1 MKALICTAYG
11 SMQNLV
17 IDDLPTPTLLP
28 TQVLIRVKACGIN
41 FPDTLMLQGKYQ
53 VKPTCP
59 FVLGGEVTGHIVAVG
74 SSVQNLAVGA
84 TVIAFTG
91 WGGMAS
97 YVVADATRTYALPQN
112 IDLIAAAGIFYN
124 YCTVYYAL
132 KNRGQLQAN
141 ESLLVLGAGGGIG
154 LAAVNLGHLL
164 GAKVIAAA
172 STNEKLALSQDYG
185 ADLLLNYQQE
195 NLREKLNELTAN
207 QGIDVVLDPIGGTYT
222 EQAFRAMA
230 WQGRYLVVGFATGQ
244 IPQLPLNLALLKG
257 ASIVGVFW
265 GAFSRKEEAEQR
277 ANMNDLIQWF
287 LEGKLAQQAIRT
299 CSLSDVPAVLEA
311 IMERNFTGKAVMVM

>member
-11 SMQNLV
+11 PTQHLV
-17 IDDLPTPTLLP
+17 IDDLPTPTLSP
-28 TQVLIRVKACGIN
+28 TQVLIQVKACGIN

-53 VKPTCP
+53 VKPACP
-59 FVLGGEVTGHIVAVG
+59 FVLGGELTGHIVAVG
-74 SSVQNLAVGA
+74 SAVQNLAVGA

-91 WGGMAS
+91 WGGMAE
-97 YVVADATRTYALPQN
+97 YAVAEATRVYVLPST
-112 IDLIAAAGIFYN
+112 IDLVKAAGVFYN
-124 YCTVYYAL
+124 YSTAYYAL

-154 LAAVNLGHLL
+154 LAAINLGHIL

-172 STNEKLALSQDYG
+172 STNEKLAQSKQYG
-185 ADLLLNYQQE
+185 ADWLLNYQQE
-195 NLREKLNELTAN
+195 DLREKLNEFTAN
-207 QGIDVVLDPIGGTYT
+207 QGIDVVLDPVGGTYT

-265 GAFSRKEEAEQR
+265 GAFSRKEEDEQR

-287 LEGKLAQQAIRT
+287 LAGKLAQQAIST
-299 CSLSDVPAVLEA
+299 CALNDVPSVLEA
-311 IMERNFTGKAVMVM
+311 IMQRNFTGKAVMVL